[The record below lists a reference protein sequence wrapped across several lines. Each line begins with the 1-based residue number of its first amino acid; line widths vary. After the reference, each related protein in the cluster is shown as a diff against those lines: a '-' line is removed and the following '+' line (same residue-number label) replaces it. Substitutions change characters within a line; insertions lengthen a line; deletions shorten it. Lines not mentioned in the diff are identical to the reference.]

1 MDLGLGFLCVCAG
14 MSAFETGKLV
24 GSGSG
29 SGNGKGNGEGEG
41 EGERE

>member
-24 GSGSG
+24 GR
-29 SGNGKGNGEGEG
+29 GKSVL
-41 EGERE
+41 